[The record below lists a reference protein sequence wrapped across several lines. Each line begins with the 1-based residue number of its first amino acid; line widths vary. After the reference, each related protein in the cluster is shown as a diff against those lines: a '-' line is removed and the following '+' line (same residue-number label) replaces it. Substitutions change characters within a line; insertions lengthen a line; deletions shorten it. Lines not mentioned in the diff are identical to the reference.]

1 MKLLLLFSGA
11 YNRPDGLAQFARR
24 LGLEV
29 DLFDSDPNTG
39 GGQSADITN
48 DKVYEIIRERVLRG
62 DYAVIIAAPPCSTFS
77 ISRFFVSKS
86 SKDGGPPP
94 VRTRIEIIG
103 RRFMPNKHRAELDRA
118 NNVVARMCAL
128 LLLAHRAGTE
138 FIIENPADRGDLTKP
153 DLFINA
159 EHGPLWLLPV
169 ACALVRQTSA
179 KMVTFAMCA
188 FGAP

>member
-1 MKLLLLFSGA
+1 
-11 YNRPDGLAQFARR
+11 
-24 LGLEV
+24 
-29 DLFDSDPNTG
+29 
-39 GGQSADITN
+39 
-48 DKVYEIIRERVLRG
+48 
-62 DYAVIIAAPPCSTFS
+62 
-77 ISRFFVSKS
+77 
-86 SKDGGPPP
+86 
-94 VRTRIEIIG
+94 
-103 RRFMPNKHRAELDRA
+103 MPNKHRAELDRA

-169 ACALVRQTSA
+169 ACALARQTSA

-188 FGAP
+188 FGAPWQKATTLMYTAGLDAWLDVLVDRGC